1 MSTTPKE
8 DEGLFETIGKTADM
22 IGETSV
28 GKKIGAVLSVMLLA
42 LLSGG
47 ANLAIL
53 DDYLNG
59 EEEVGPEGGC
69 MQHDATNYNPEAT
82 FDDGTC
88 NFLVII
94 YGCTNEAADNYNAQ
108 ATHDDGRCIVPDD
121 NNTTNE
127 TTEEAVYGCTD
138 PEANNYNDKAT
149 EDDGSCDYEDEY
161 EEPECNST
169 SAHFYPAWQNSE
181 GNQTVY
187 YVNNDTDANNSMSIL
202 TDIDADCD
210 DKDLQVL
217 LYLDVYHNE
226 TGQYYYSDI
235 YYNISGHEWDNHWL
249 NMSWQELNETNGTWQ
264 VWVSMYVWNKQEEEW
279 EYAQYFGI
287 DELLVTTPEEEE

>member
-88 NFLVII
+88 NF
-94 YGCTNEAADNYNAQ
+94 
-108 ATHDDGRCIVPDD
+108 
-121 NNTTNE
+121 
-127 TTEEAVYGCTD
+127 
-138 PEANNYNDKAT
+138 
-149 EDDGSCDYEDEY
+149 
-161 EEPECNST
+161 
-169 SAHFYPAWQNSE
+169 
-181 GNQTVY
+181 
-187 YVNNDTDANNSMSIL
+187 
-202 TDIDADCD
+202 
-210 DKDLQVL
+210 
-217 LYLDVYHNE
+217 
-226 TGQYYYSDI
+226 
-235 YYNISGHEWDNHWL
+235 
-249 NMSWQELNETNGTWQ
+249 
-264 VWVSMYVWNKQEEEW
+264 
-279 EYAQYFGI
+279 
-287 DELLVTTPEEEE
+287 